1 VTIPHLARI
10 APFGAAG
17 VRAGGCADCVN
28 SLKGGHGPSWRM
40 VVDLS
45 GQPRG
50 YGIYPGGQSG
60 NPGSPH
66 YAEFVADWA
75 AGKHY
80 PLVFLSDPG
89 GAGGEADHR
98 LQLRGR

>member
-1 VTIPHLARI
+1 
-10 APFGAAG
+10 
-17 VRAGGCADCVN
+17 
-28 SLKGGHGPSWRM
+28 M

-80 PLVFLSDPG
+80 PLDFFSDPG
-89 GAGGEADHR
+89 SAGSQAEYR